1 MLPVRIGI
9 NYFINYIEKRVKE
22 IEDRLDEIIA
32 NIRNQGIEQRFTPMK
47 LVQEI
52 NQAQVAS

>member
-1 MLPVRIGI
+1 VRIGI

>member
-22 IEDRLDEIIA
+22 LEDRLDEIIA